1 MCLHFEGGKRRG
13 KCRKHKASSM
23 SIIIRDWSE
32 GIALKAANAIDLF
45 NFSICIFFLNSYST
59 MHAATLWQPHVADRH
74 THRQLSD
81 ICRAEQSRAG
91 QGRVGQGVGVGERGS
106 TGTATP

>member
-1 MCLHFEGGKRRG
+1 
-13 KCRKHKASSM
+13 M

-74 THRQLSD
+74 THTDNCLTSV
-81 ICRAEQSRAG
+81 AQSRAG